1 MVYSVPV
8 GDPIRREQLEINLN
22 SSEYYL
28 NRELS
33 ILGFNRRVF
42 EMAADDSLPL
52 LERLRFLCISSSNL
66 DEFFEVRVAMLKHRI
81 TMGID
86 KSTPDGR
93 TTTETLAAVRE
104 TVDALVY
111 DQYELLEKNLLPAM
125 HEEGIHI
132 LRREDWNEKQEQWI
146 RRFFRSDLLPVLT
159 PIALDP
165 AHPFPQLVNK
175 ILNFIVALE
184 GKDAFG
190 REMQRAIVQAPRSL
204 PRLIEMP
211 SDVAGV
217 PHGFVFLSSIIHAY
231 VGELFPGMNVT
242 ACHQFRITRNSQ
254 LYLHEEETEDL
265 KKAVA
270 GELLERRYGSAVRLE
285 VSTRCSHELSDFL
298 LHQFN
303 LNERDLYRVNGLV
316 NLYRLASISDLVD
329 RADLKFEPFVPG
341 LPEGM
346 RTDVENEA
354 GSLFDVIQRSEVLL
368 HHPYQSFA
376 PVMDLLHQAAAD
388 PDVLA
393 IKQTL
398 YRVVPD
404 SPIVDALVKA
414 ARNGKEVVAVI
425 ELRARFNE
433 EMNIGLADRL
443 HTAGVQVVYG
453 VVGYKTHGKMMLI
466 VRREGKRM
474 RRYVHLG
481 TGNYHSI
488 TSRYYTDFGLLS
500 CDPDLGEDVH
510 KVFQQL
516 TGMGR
521 VQRLK
526 SMKQAPFTLHKEMI
540 ALIDREAKHAAAG
553 GKGRIIAKMN
563 GLEEPEI
570 IQALYRAS
578 QAGVKI
584 DLLVRGIC
592 CLRPGIP
599 GISENIRV
607 RSILGRF
614 LEHHRIYYFGNMGE
628 DKLYCAS
635 ADWMVRNLMHRVE
648 TCFPVVGKVSKDRVM
663 KEGLRLYL
671 ADNCGTWK
679 LLASGQYQRVKP
691 TGKPRS
697 AQQELMDLLGS
708 RDHI

>member
-1 MVYSVPV
+1 MIQ
-8 GDPIRREQLEINLN
+8 DLN
-22 SSEYYL
+22 NPEYYL

-33 ILGFNRRVF
+33 MLGFNRRVF

-81 TMGID
+81 AMGID

-93 TTTETLAAVRE
+93 TTTETLNAVRE
-104 TVDALVY
+104 MVDTLVY
-111 DQYELLEKNLLPAM
+111 DQYALLEQELLPAM

-132 LRREDWNEKQEQWI
+132 LRREEWSEKQEQWI
-146 RRFFRSDLLPVLT
+146 RRFFRAELMPVLT

-184 GKDAFG
+184 GRDAFG

-204 PRLIEMP
+204 PRLIPLPEEIG
-211 SDVAGV
+211 GV

-231 VGELFPGMNVT
+231 VGDLFPGMNVT

-285 VSTRCSHELSDFL
+285 VSTRCPHELSDFL
-298 LHQFN
+298 LHQFG
-303 LNERDLYRVNGLV
+303 LKEQDLYRVDGLV

-329 RADLKFEPFVPG
+329 RPDLKFGPFVPG

-346 RTDVENEA
+346 RTDVENEP
-354 GSLFDVIQRSEVLL
+354 GSLFDVIQRGEVLL

-376 PVMDLLHQAAAD
+376 PVMDLLHQAAVD

-404 SPIVDALVKA
+404 SPIVDALAKA

-433 EMNIGLADRL
+433 EENIGLADRL
-443 HTAGVQVVYG
+443 HAAGVQVVYG

-466 VRREGKRM
+466 VRREGRKM
-474 RRYVHLG
+474 NRYVHLG

-488 TSRYYTDFGLLS
+488 TTRYYTDFGLLS
-500 CDPDLGEDVH
+500 CDPALGEDVH

-540 ALIDREAKHAAAG
+540 ALIEREAGHAANG
-553 GKGRIIAKMN
+553 GQGRIIAKMN

-570 IQALYRAS
+570 IRALYRAS

-584 DLLVRGIC
+584 DLIVRGIC
-592 CLRPGIP
+592 CLKPGVP
-599 GISENIRV
+599 GVSENIRV

-628 DKLYCAS
+628 DELYCAS
-635 ADWMVRNLMHRVE
+635 ADWMVRNLLHRVE
-648 TCFPVVGKVSKDRVM
+648 TCFPVTEKGSKERVM

-671 ADNCGTWK
+671 ADNCGTWR
-679 LLASGQYQRVKP
+679 LHSNGRYVRVQ
-691 TGKPRS
+691 TTAKPRS
-697 AQQELMDLLGS
+697 AQNELMELLGS